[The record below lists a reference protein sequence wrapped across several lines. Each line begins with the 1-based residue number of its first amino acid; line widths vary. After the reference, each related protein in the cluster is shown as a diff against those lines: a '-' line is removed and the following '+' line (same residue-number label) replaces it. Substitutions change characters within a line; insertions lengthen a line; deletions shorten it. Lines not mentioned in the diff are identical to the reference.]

1 MRRIHSI
8 LIALLTAFTAAAPLS
23 AQPPPAADPTAL
35 FRDGLKHY
43 RDGNFTAG
51 LAAFTAARTNLPPGG
66 VGDLDAARIDYN
78 IGLGLH
84 RLDEPGAA
92 ASFEAALRSPDLDL
106 QQAAYHNLGTIAYQA
121 ARALLDEGDVAT
133 AFQGFQKAAP
143 RFIQAMRLNPDDLDA
158 KINYELS
165 LAAQQRILTMVA
177 EAIARLQQGEQ
188 LVSDYRFVEAA
199 QWFQQQ
205 LPMVEQA
212 LELEPEQKKIF
223 QTMTE
228 RSGAVAGLLAP
239 PAPAAEGQ
247 P

>member
-1 MRRIHSI
+1 MMRCSTLII
-8 LIALLTAFTAAAPLS
+8 ALIAALTAAAPLS
-23 AQPPPAADPTAL
+23 AQTPPPAADPVTL
-35 FRDGLKHY
+35 FRDGLNHY
-43 RDGNFTAG
+43 RDGDFVTG

-84 RLDEPGAA
+84 RLGEPGAA
-92 ASFEAALRSPDLDL
+92 PAFEAALRSPDLAL
-106 QQAAYHNLGTIAYQA
+106 QQAAYHNLGTVAFQA
-121 ARALLDEGDVAT
+121 ARALLDEGDVAA

-188 LVSDYRFVEAA
+188 LVDAYRFIEAA

-223 QTMTE
+223 QTMAE
-228 RSGAVAGLLAP
+228 RSGAVAGLLT
-239 PAPAAEGQ
+239 PAPEEQ